1 MKDSVIALEQSPQ
14 LAPIIKRWLAS
25 GVDYTIYIGMT
36 IAIGYAFRGGVNIHS
51 FTPAVRYLVLLAF
64 YISFLTPWLLV
75 LPGIETLNNG
85 QTIGKALFRIKAIR
99 QNGSKINFSTSI
111 VRHLL
116 GAIDY
121 FPAIGLIGVLV
132 AASNKNKQRLGD
144 MVAKTIVVDVQK

>member
-1 MKDSVIALEQSPQ
+1 MKDSVTALQQAPK

-25 GVDYTIYIGMT
+25 GVDYTIYIVMT
-36 IAIGYAFRGGVNIHS
+36 IAISYAFRGFNIHS
-51 FTPAVRYLVLLAF
+51 FAPGARYLVLLTF

-111 VRHLL
+111 IRHLL

-121 FPAIGLIGVLV
+121 FPALGLIGVLV

-144 MVAKTIVVDVQK
+144 QVAKTIVVSVQK